1 MTEALTTAFGG
12 DETGKHIAMMAFR
25 GRSRK
30 PEEDMQ
36 LFAYNLE
43 ALLSRAMPN
52 IEAGDRNTLLKQ
64 QFIEGVASTLK
75 KELLQRPNLSYE
87 DTVSIAQQ
95 LDLASHISSK
105 QIEGQVN
112 HASSNNPK
120 PPIDQPPF
128 VAQLVENMEVLTR
141 KVHQLAES
149 VAKVNVASTR
159 SAPQGR
165 RGPCFSCGNQ
175 GHIASECRSMNRS

>member
-1 MTEALTTAFGG
+1 
-12 DETGKHIAMMAFR
+12 MMAFR

-128 VAQLVENMEVLTR
+128 VAQLVENMEVLRERFINWQSPSLKLTSR
-141 KVHQLAES
+141 RREALLKGDVGLVLA
-149 VAKVNVASTR
+149 VVIKA
-159 SAPQGR
+159 
-165 RGPCFSCGNQ
+165 
-175 GHIASECRSMNRS
+175 I

>member
-1 MTEALTTAFGG
+1 
-12 DETGKHIAMMAFR
+12 MMAFR

-64 QFIEGVASTLK
+64 QFIEGVATTLK

-128 VAQLVENMEVLTR
+128 VAQLVENMEVLRERFINWQSPSLKLTSR
-141 KVHQLAES
+141 RREALLKGDVGLVLA
-149 VAKVNVASTR
+149 VVIKA
-159 SAPQGR
+159 
-165 RGPCFSCGNQ
+165 
-175 GHIASECRSMNRS
+175 I

>member
-1 MTEALTTAFGG
+1 
-12 DETGKHIAMMAFR
+12 MMAFR

-64 QFIEGVASTLK
+64 QFIEGVATTLK

-105 QIEGQVN
+105 VKSITPPQITPYHRLIN
-112 HASSNNPK
+112 RLLS
-120 PPIDQPPF
+120 
-128 VAQLVENMEVLTR
+128 
-141 KVHQLAES
+141 
-149 VAKVNVASTR
+149 R
-159 SAPQGR
+159 S
-165 RGPCFSCGNQ
+165 
-175 GHIASECRSMNRS
+175 

>member
-1 MTEALTTAFGG
+1 
-12 DETGKHIAMMAFR
+12 
-25 GRSRK
+25 
-30 PEEDMQ
+30 MQ

-128 VAQLVENMEVLTR
+128 VAQLVENMEVLRERFINWQSPSLKLTSR
-141 KVHQLAES
+141 RREALLKGDVGLVLA
-149 VAKVNVASTR
+149 VVIKA
-159 SAPQGR
+159 
-165 RGPCFSCGNQ
+165 
-175 GHIASECRSMNRS
+175 I